1 MRIITTNPVFQ
12 SGNDKSPS
20 EMYYNNDGQFG
31 PQLPSL
37 TSTPSFPG
45 PFSPQFMQSQQ
56 KQGLTWDK
64 IKGAWTKA
72 QESGLIDKGKELLGG
87 LFGKGKP
94 KKGQPPIS
102 TSPKGSG
109 KPKKKPAKGM
119 STTTIVLIGVSVL
132 VVGFVVYKLSKNK

>member
-1 MRIITTNPVFQ
+1 MKIITSNPVVQ
-12 SGNDKSPS
+12 SGGEKSPS
-20 EMYYNNDGQFG
+20 EMYYNFNLGQFNQVQQG
-31 PQLPSL
+31 F
-37 TSTPSFPG
+37 T
-45 PFSPQFMQSQQ
+45 QSQEQ
-56 KQGLTWDK
+56 KGLTWDK
-64 IKGAWTKA
+64 VKGAWTKA

-87 LFGKGKP
+87 LFGKGRP

>member
-1 MRIITTNPVFQ
+1 MRVITTNPVFQ

-20 EMYYNNDGQFG
+20 EMYYNFNLGQFNQVQQG
-31 PQLPSL
+31 F
-37 TSTPSFPG
+37 T
-45 PFSPQFMQSQQ
+45 QSQEQ
-56 KQGLTWDK
+56 KGLTWDK
-64 IKGAWTKA
+64 VKGAWTKA

-87 LFGKGKP
+87 LFGKGRP

-102 TSPKGSG
+102 TRPNGSG